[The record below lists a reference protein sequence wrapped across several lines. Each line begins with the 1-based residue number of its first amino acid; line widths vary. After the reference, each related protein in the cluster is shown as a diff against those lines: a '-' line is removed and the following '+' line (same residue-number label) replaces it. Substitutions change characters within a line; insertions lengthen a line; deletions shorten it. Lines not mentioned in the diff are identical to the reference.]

1 MYKFVYIV
9 SKTPF
14 DFYQSGVIEIFQ
26 SISSIN
32 KVVVTKKTA
41 TLYFSNAQDLA
52 IEEIA
57 NALNTEL
64 YLKLTFFESD
74 YYSHLTDLKDDL
86 KKVSLQLEN
95 KPFSYDNIYF
105 NYIDLVY
112 EEIRKPLSEE
122 IKKRILKSYYND
134 QEMYKILE
142 TFFNNNSNTS
152 TAAKELYLH
161 RNTLIQKIDKFH
173 EVTGYNPKNFKDAVI
188 IYQVIKNNK

>member
-9 SKTPF
+9 SKDPI

-26 SISSIN
+26 AISSIN

-41 TLYFSNAQDLA
+41 TLYFSNALELS

-57 NALNTEL
+57 NILNTDL
-64 YLKLTFFESD
+64 YLKLTIFESD
-74 YYSHLTDLKDDL
+74 HYNHLTDLKEDL
-86 KKVSLQLEN
+86 KKVAIKLDN
-95 KPFSYDNIYF
+95 KPFSYDNFYY

-112 EEIRKPLSEE
+112 DEIKKPLSEA

-134 QEMYKILE
+134 QEMYKVLE

-152 TAAKELYLH
+152 TTAKELYMH

-173 EVTGYNPKNFKDAVI
+173 EVTGYNPKNFKEAVI
-188 IYQVIKNNK
+188 IYQIINKQ

>member
-9 SKTPF
+9 SKDPI

-26 SISSIN
+26 AISSIN

-41 TLYFSNAQDLA
+41 TLYFSNALELS

-57 NALNTEL
+57 NILNTDL
-64 YLKLTFFESD
+64 YLKLTIFESD
-74 YYSHLTDLKDDL
+74 HYNHLTDLKEDL
-86 KKVSLQLEN
+86 KKVAIKLDN
-95 KPFSYDNIYF
+95 KPFSYDNFYY

-112 EEIRKPLSEE
+112 DEIKKPLSEA

-134 QEMYKILE
+134 QEMYKVLE

>member
-9 SKTPF
+9 SKDPI

-26 SISSIN
+26 AISSIN

-41 TLYFSNAQDLA
+41 TLYFSNALELS

-57 NALNTEL
+57 NILNTDL
-64 YLKLTFFESD
+64 YLKLTIFESD
-74 YYSHLTDLKDDL
+74 HYNHLTDLKEDL
-86 KKVSLQLEN
+86 KKVAIKLDN
-95 KPFSYDNIYF
+95 NPFSYDNFYY

-112 EEIRKPLSEE
+112 DEIKKPLSEA

-134 QEMYKILE
+134 QEMYKVLE

-152 TAAKELYLH
+152 TAAKELYMH

-173 EVTGYNPKNFKDAVI
+173 EVTGYNPKNFKEAVI
-188 IYQVIKNNK
+188 IYQIIKKQ

>member
-9 SKTPF
+9 SKDPI

-26 SISSIN
+26 AISSIN

-41 TLYFSNAQDLA
+41 TLYFSNALELS

-57 NALNTEL
+57 NILNTDL
-64 YLKLTFFESD
+64 YLKLTIFESD
-74 YYSHLTDLKDDL
+74 HYNHLTDLKEDL
-86 KKVSLQLEN
+86 KKVAIKLDN
-95 KPFSYDNIYF
+95 NPFSYDNFYY

-112 EEIRKPLSEE
+112 DEIKKPLSEA

-134 QEMYKILE
+134 QEMYKVLE

-152 TAAKELYLH
+152 TAAKELYMH

-173 EVTGYNPKNFKDAVI
+173 EVTGYNPKNFKEAVI
-188 IYQVIKNNK
+188 IYQIINKQ

>member
-9 SKTPF
+9 SKDPI

-26 SISSIN
+26 AISSIN

-41 TLYFSNAQDLA
+41 TLYFSNALELS

-57 NALNTEL
+57 NILNTDL
-64 YLKLTFFESD
+64 YLKLTIFESD
-74 YYSHLTDLKDDL
+74 HYNHLTDLKEDL
-86 KKVSLQLEN
+86 KKVAIKLDN
-95 KPFSYDNIYF
+95 KPFSYDNFYY

-112 EEIRKPLSEE
+112 DEIKKPLSEA

-134 QEMYKILE
+134 QEMYKVLE

-152 TAAKELYLH
+152 TAAKELYMH

-173 EVTGYNPKNFKDAVI
+173 EVTGYNPKNFKEAVI
-188 IYQVIKNNK
+188 IYQIIKKQ

>member
-9 SKTPF
+9 SKDPI

-26 SISSIN
+26 AISSIN

-41 TLYFSNAQDLA
+41 TLYFSNALELS

-57 NALNTEL
+57 NILNTDL
-64 YLKLTFFESD
+64 YLKLTIFESD
-74 YYSHLTDLKDDL
+74 HYNHLTDLKEDL
-86 KKVSLQLEN
+86 KKVAIKLDN
-95 KPFSYDNIYF
+95 KPFSYDNFYY

-112 EEIRKPLSEE
+112 DEIKKPLSEA

-134 QEMYKILE
+134 QEMYKVLE

-152 TAAKELYLH
+152 TAAKELYMH

-173 EVTGYNPKNFKDAVI
+173 EVTGYNPKNFKEAVI
-188 IYQVIKNNK
+188 IYQIINKQ